1 MSPCSMM
8 FSKAKLRTFHR
19 KILTMYDHNQNQ
31 EEKTGNPNSLKFREF
46 LLSSF
51 ILAYKSDNIML
62 YYYVKE

>member
-31 EEKTGNPNSLKFREF
+31 EQKTRNPNSLKFREF

>member
-1 MSPCSMM
+1 MSPCSVV

-31 EEKTGNPNSLKFREF
+31 KEKRGDPNSLKFREF
-46 LLSSF
+46 LLNSF